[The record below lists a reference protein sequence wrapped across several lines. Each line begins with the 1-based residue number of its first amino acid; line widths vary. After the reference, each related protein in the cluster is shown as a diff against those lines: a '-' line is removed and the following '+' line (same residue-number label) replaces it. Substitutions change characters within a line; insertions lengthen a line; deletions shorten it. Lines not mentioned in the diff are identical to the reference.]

1 VAADPV
7 PCLAMTHADA
17 APPGH
22 EARPRVGRPPRINRQ
37 MIAEA
42 AHELGLDGLTLKAVA
57 DHLDVSIAALYHHVT
72 SKDDL
77 MRVAAEYAASR
88 VPLPVDR
95 GQHWA
100 VWLYEWGAYNR
111 DVFLARPGLL
121 ARYVEGAIPAETI
134 AGNVDRILGALVA
147 QGFSVY
153 DANEA
158 YELVTSCAL
167 GTAVAALREREA
179 AEAGVP
185 VGARLQAVLDDDGP
199 DGLPHLRALLAEVD
213 RRGGRQPFQQ
223 RIASVLCGI
232 AVRRG
237 EDAGAIL
244 AVLDAAH
251 PATS

>member
-1 VAADPV
+1 
-7 PCLAMTHADA
+7 MTHADA
-17 APPGH
+17 APTG
-22 EARPRVGRPPRINRQ
+22 ADVVRPRVGRPPRINRQ

-77 MRVAAEYAASR
+77 VRLAAEYAASR
-88 VPLPVDR
+88 IPLPIDR

-100 VWLYEWGAYNR
+100 VWLYEWSEYNR
-111 DVFLARPGLL
+111 DVFESRPGLL
-121 ARYVEGAIPAETI
+121 ARYVEGAIPAEAI

-147 QGFSVY
+147 QGFSTY

-167 GTAVAALREREA
+167 GTAVAALRELES
-179 AEAGVP
+179 AEAGAP
-185 VGARLQAVLDDDGP
+185 VGARLMAVLDDHGP
-199 DGLPHLRALLAEVD
+199 DGLPHLRALLAEVGQ
-213 RRGGRQPFQQ
+213 RGGRQPFHQ
-223 RIASVLCGI
+223 RIATVLCGI

-237 EDAGAIL
+237 EDVD
-244 AVLDAAH
+244 AVLAQLDDAH
-251 PATS
+251 PPTS